1 MPSACNID
9 TADAEIKTLPNL
21 LFVCTHTAHDRMEC
35 NDAASMLFGESNF
48 CLKLVRGAGQ
58 PACSLSVMLANSY
71 IPYVHVC
78 AHLQPFSYLPA
89 HTHTHTHIASL
100 ILTSIHTHTYFVSST
115 YQQTHTHV
123 LRVSYTRAHTYIV
136 ITLRVFALR
145 VLYPRTHAIGLKSLC
160 LVSMV

>member
-89 HTHTHTHIASL
+89 HTHTHTHTL
-100 ILTSIHTHTYFVSST
+100 QVS
-115 YQQTHTHV
+115 YLQVYTHTHISYLV
-123 LRVSYTRAHTYIV
+123 LTSKHTHMYCVSHTHAHTR
-136 ITLRVFALR
+136 TL
-145 VLYPRTHAIGLKSLC
+145 
-160 LVSMV
+160 